1 VERRSILIIG
11 GAVLVGLAVFAAWA
25 LGPGRNRNESP
36 KLIEIT
42 DPATIRTTVE
52 LTHLSILTSDT
63 FAGNI
68 RIRNI
73 TGILKNVSKTPIR
86 KIDLKMTF
94 TDYDGKTIQE
104 STHTAF
110 SPRKQPLDPGT
121 QFRFEV
127 NFENLP
133 KSWNYHVPSTQI
145 VSVAY

>member
-1 VERRSILIIG
+1 VERRTAVIIAC
-11 GAVLVGLAVFAAWA
+11 AVFFVVAAFAAWS
-25 LGPGRNRNESP
+25 LGPGRSVIGTAA
-36 KLIEIT
+36 LTEIT
-42 DPATIRTTVE
+42 EPAAIQNTVQ

-63 FAGNI
+63 YAGNI
-68 RIRNI
+68 RIRNV
-73 TGILKNVSKTPIR
+73 TGILTNVSTTPVR

-110 SPRKQPLDPGT
+110 DPRRKPLDPGS

-133 KSWNYHVPSTQI
+133 KTWNYHVPTTQI
-145 VSVAY
+145 VKVAY

>member
-1 VERRSILIIG
+1 VERRSILIVG
-11 GAVLVGLAVFAAWA
+11 GAVLVGLAVFVAWS
-25 LGPGRNRNESP
+25 LGPGRNRNESSR
-36 KLIEIT
+36 LTEIT
-42 DPATIRTTVE
+42 DPETIRKSVE
-52 LTHLSILTSDT
+52 LTHLSIMTSDT

-73 TGILKNVSKTPIR
+73 TGRLKNISPTPIR

-121 QFRFEV
+121 QFQLRDQF
-127 NFENLP
+127 
-133 KSWNYHVPSTQI
+133 
-145 VSVAY
+145 

>member
-1 VERRSILIIG
+1 MERRSILIVCI
-11 GAVLVGLAVFAAWA
+11 AVLLIVGLFVAWNF
-25 LGPGRNRNESP
+25 GPGRASNRPAN
-36 KLIEIT
+36 LTEIT
-42 DPATIRTTVE
+42 DPAGIQSTVQ
-52 LTHLSILTSDT
+52 LTHLSIATSDT

-73 TGILKNVSKTPIR
+73 TAVLTNVSKMTVR

-94 TDYDGKTIQE
+94 KDYEGKTIQE

-110 SPRKQPLDPGT
+110 GPRRNPLDPGS

-133 KSWNYHVPSTQI
+133 KTWNYHVPMTEI
-145 VSVAY
+145 VNVAY

>member
-1 VERRSILIIG
+1 MERRSILIIG
-11 GAVLVGLAVFAAWA
+11 GTVLVVLAVFAGWSF
-25 LGPGRNRNESP
+25 GPGRSRTEAL
-36 KLIEIT
+36 KLTEIT
-42 DPATIRTTVE
+42 DPETIRSTVE
-52 LTHLSILTSDT
+52 LTHLSISTSDT

-73 TGILKNVSKTPIR
+73 TGVLRNVSNTPIR
-86 KIDLKMTF
+86 RIDLKMTF

-121 QFRFEV
+121 QSGFEI

-133 KSWNYHVPSTQI
+133 KSWNYHVPVTQI

>member
-1 VERRSILIIG
+1 MERRSILIIG
-11 GAVLVGLAVFAAWA
+11 GAVFIAVAVFVGWSI
-25 LGPGRNRNESP
+25 GPGRSRNESS

-42 DPATIRTTVE
+42 DPATIRNTVE
-52 LTHLSILTSDT
+52 LSHLSIATSDT

-73 TGILKNVSKTPIR
+73 TGLLKNTSTTPIR

-110 SPRKQPLDPGT
+110 SPRKLPLDPGT
-121 QFRFEV
+121 QFRFEI

-133 KSWNYHVPSTQI
+133 KSWNYHVPITQI
-145 VSVAY
+145 VSIAY

>member
-1 VERRSILIIG
+1 MERRSILIIG
-11 GAVLVGLAVFAAWA
+11 GAVFIAMAVFAGWS
-25 LGPGRNRNESP
+25 LGPGRSVSGTSN
-36 KLIEIT
+36 LTEIT
-42 DPATIRTTVE
+42 DPSMIQNTIE

-63 FAGNI
+63 YAGNI

-73 TGILKNVSKTPIR
+73 TGLLKNISTMPVR

-110 SPRKQPLDPGT
+110 SPRKKPLDPGT
-121 QFRFEV
+121 LFRFEV

-133 KSWNYHVPSTQI
+133 RTWNYHVPITQI
-145 VSVAY
+145 VSVGY

>member
-11 GAVLVGLAVFAAWA
+11 GAVFIAVAVFVGWS
-25 LGPGRNRNESP
+25 LGPGRNPKESSR
-36 KLIEIT
+36 LIEIT
-42 DPATIRTTVE
+42 DPAAIRNTVE
-52 LTHLSILTSDT
+52 LTHVSIMTSDT

-73 TGILKNVSKTPIR
+73 IGRLKNISTMPIR

-121 QFRFEV
+121 QFQFEI

-133 KSWNYHVPSTQI
+133 KSWNYHVPITEV

>member
-1 VERRSILIIG
+1 MERRSILIIG
-11 GAVLVGLAVFAAWA
+11 GAVLIAVAIFTGWS
-25 LGPGRNRNESP
+25 LGTGRSRNESS

-42 DPATIRTTVE
+42 DSAAIRNTIE
-52 LTHLSILTSDT
+52 LTHLSIATSDT

-73 TGILKNVSKTPIR
+73 TGVLKNISVMPIR

-110 SPRKQPLDPGT
+110 SPRKRPLDPGT
-121 QFRFEV
+121 QFRFEI

-133 KSWNYHVPSTQI
+133 KTWNYHVPNTQ
-145 VSVAY
+145 VVRVEY